1 MRFRIAD
8 VFLPGTSSQFS
19 PNEEETELEG
29 TIIGFSDSGSTARF
43 FAVIEVVKTQSLI
56 VPVEKVEVVSTSNL
70 QGDA

>member
-1 MRFRIAD
+1 VRFRIAD

-19 PNEEETELEG
+19 PNEGETELEG
-29 TIIGFSDSGSTARF
+29 TIIAFSDSGSTARF

-70 QGDA
+70 HGDA